1 MNVFKSLVSLSVL
14 AATVSA
20 SMFTQVNIQANS
32 TIPTFKVGMASASAA
47 NFEDYFQD
55 GNVVS
60 LYNNGQAVNLHFLN
74 KGGMIN
80 SHNPNG
86 SDDDQKF
93 LVIRKPGT
101 NQVQLQRVGTNFI
114 ITPKEYGHLVPLE
127 AWLRS
132 ATIPFHSMQ
141 TWYVD
146 MVPNSDKVWFRPV
159 GGVPYS
165 MNLPLGQFNRKLT
178 TATFNPNDPDQKFGV
193 QVWSRRNVPPVVQP
207 QAQVVQP
214 PVVQPIVQP
223 QVQQTVAPK
232 PPKWNGP
239 CVNSMTICETS
250 RYTRREGERYVA
262 ILAALRTGNQYQ
274 GTNPLGQ
281 VGHAAFGVAK
291 VWNDVTIARMSNN
304 TEKEVS
310 RKYSYDDNL
319 FTTVSAPGFRMEYAT
334 KVNTDWE
341 RELIAQWF
349 TNQAPRVN
357 QLSFRALTISEA
369 TFKKFASTSKGGYS
383 SKYISGKCYVYTGL
397 YLGVPGTCNCVT
409 ISTNLFKQA
418 TGESYTHVSSQ
429 VPLFLAQSIDKN
441 NGLSDWGR

>member
-1 MNVFKSLVSLSVL
+1 MNVFKSLVSMSVL
-14 AATVSA
+14 SATVAA

-32 TIPTFKVGMASASAA
+32 TIPSFKVGMQSASAA

-86 SDDDQKF
+86 GDDDQKF

-159 GGVPYS
+159 GGVPYA

-178 TATFNPNDPDQKFGV
+178 TARFDANDPDQKFGV
-193 QVWSRRNVPPVVQP
+193 QVWSRRNVPPVKP

-214 PVVQPIVQP
+214 PVVQPIVQQP
-223 QVQQTVAPK
+223 TPRPVVVTQVKKVCPAYNAEWYSTYSKYEAVIAAVK
-232 PPKWNGP
+232 PIK
-239 CVNSMTICETS
+239 VN
-250 RYTRREGERYVA
+250 
-262 ILAALRTGNQYQ
+262 L
-274 GTNPLGQ
+274 P
-281 VGHAAFGVAK
+281 GHAIFGLVRTK
-291 VWNDVTIARMSNN
+291 VTQISNGNCGQEKLTEVFYKTISAEGPDKFPVTVL
-304 TEKEVS
+304 T
-310 RKYSYDDNL
+310 
-319 FTTVSAPGFRMEYAT
+319 AT
-334 KVNTDWE
+334 KVNNTDSA
-341 RELIAQWF
+341 ISTI
-349 TNQAPRVN
+349 TNPGYEWDMHVLRKYYNEGVPKYTGGWVYLRKEIDVN
-357 QLSFRALTISEA
+357 KYNTLTNYEVYDLQKLTGCFKYNWSPKFKAKDRNLCHCGDVSARMYGEA
-369 TFKKFASTSKGGYS
+369 TGNWEFNNDTTPRNLYNLIN
-383 SKYISGKCYVYTGL
+383 KY
-397 YLGVPGTCNCVT
+397 
-409 ISTNLFKQA
+409 
-418 TGESYTHVSSQ
+418 
-429 VPLFLAQSIDKN
+429 
-441 NGLSDWGR
+441 